1 MLKREVQYLSFK
13 SGHVYGP
20 YYSASKNG
28 CIWNWNCYI
37 EIHEDKFRDTSVC
50 KK

>member
-13 SGHVYGP
+13 LGHVYGP

-28 CIWNWNCYI
+28 CIWNCCI
-37 EIHEDKFRDTSVC
+37 EMHEEKFHDTFVC